1 MSNGYAITF
10 VKNFCK
16 GCNSMGKL
24 VVIEG
29 SDGSGKATQTRKLY
43 ERLRDLEVNVRRV
56 SFPNYESESS
66 ALIKMYL
73 RGDFGGSA
81 EDVNP
86 YAAATF
92 YAIDR
97 FAGFFEW
104 KNFYNAGGLVLS
116 DRYVGSNMAYQAA
129 KLNRKTD
136 RTKFFAWLDDLEYK
150 HYGLPRPDLTI
161 FLDMPPEISAI
172 LRRERGREDI
182 HENDAAFM
190 KKTYDVYREIAAK
203 YGWKVVNCADRN
215 FARSST
221 DIHEDI
227 LILVEEMLA
236 PENFGRHV
244 NL

>member
-1 MSNGYAITF
+1 
-10 VKNFCK
+10 
-16 GCNSMGKL
+16 MGKL

-43 ERLRDLEVNVRRV
+43 ERLRDLDVKVRRV

-66 ALIKMYL
+66 ALIRMYL
-73 RGDFGGSA
+73 RGDFGGDA
-81 EDVNP
+81 EAVNP

-97 FAGFFEW
+97 FANFFEW
-104 KNFYNAGGLVLS
+104 EKFYRKGGVIVS
-116 DRYVGSNMAYQAA
+116 DRYVASNMAYQAA
-129 KLNRKTD
+129 KLPRMSE
-136 RTKFFAWLDDLEYK
+136 REKFLKWLDDLEYK

-161 FLDMPPEISAI
+161 FLDMPPEVSAI

-190 KKTYDVYREIAAK
+190 AKIYNMYKELAQK
-203 YGWKVVNCADRN
+203 YGWKVISCAN
-215 FARSST
+215 GHFARSST

-227 LILVEEMLA
+227 LRLVEEILI
-236 PENFGRHV
+236 PKISEETSDEV
-244 NL
+244 